1 MLILNCE
8 QTRKLE
14 QSAVDNG
21 CTYLGLMERAGR
33 EAAAFIQQ
41 ALSQFRR
48 KTVIPGGSGKQWRR
62 RLCGYRCLAGWSGD
76 VLVVMLSGQ
85 PRTGDALTMYQKARE
100 TAGVRFSGYPDDRL
114 EKEIQEADLIVDGIY
129 GIRFHG
135 AVKEESIYGDSV
147 DQSIRGQGGQP
158 GFAQR
163 GCLRFR

>member
-48 KTVIPGGSGKQWRR
+48 KTVILCGSGNN
-62 RLCGYRCLAGWSGD
+62 GGDGFVVARCLAGWSGD

-114 EKEIQEADLIVDGIY
+114 EKEIRKLT
-129 GIRFHG
+129 
-135 AVKEESIYGDSV
+135 
-147 DQSIRGQGGQP
+147 
-158 GFAQR
+158 
-163 GCLRFR
+163 

>member
-48 KTVIPGGSGKQWRR
+48 KP
-62 RLCGYRCLAGWSGD
+62 
-76 VLVVMLSGQ
+76 
-85 PRTGDALTMYQKARE
+85 
-100 TAGVRFSGYPDDRL
+100 
-114 EKEIQEADLIVDGIY
+114 
-129 GIRFHG
+129 
-135 AVKEESIYGDSV
+135 
-147 DQSIRGQGGQP
+147 
-158 GFAQR
+158 
-163 GCLRFR
+163 